1 VKVRHFHLPEARR
14 LFVEWPRGSAMQLSR
29 REYLTLCGGA
39 AAAMAGFGAS
49 ARRVLAQAAGDDQ
62 RMAWWREA
70 RFGIFMHWGLY
81 SVLAG
86 SWQGQRSPKANG
98 EWIMNDL
105 KIPLTDYEQLVHRFN
120 PVRYDPQ
127 AWAAAVAGAGAKYL
141 VITSKHHEGFAL
153 WDSAVSDYDIAA
165 TPYRHDLLG
174 PLASACGGAG
184 VRFCT
189 YHSILDWH
197 HPDYLPRRA
206 WDTRPASSANFDRY
220 VTYLKAQLREI
231 VSRYDPGVLWFDGEW
246 EDTWTH
252 ERGVDLYNYVRGLK
266 PDIIINNRVDKGRQ
280 GMQGLNREGQ
290 FKGDFGTPE
299 QQIPATGL
307 PGVDWE
313 SCMTMNDTWGYR
325 SDDDHWKSAET
336 LIRNLVDI
344 ASKGG
349 NFLLNVGPT
358 AEGLIPQPSLDRLA
372 AMGRWMDVNGDAIH
386 GTTAS
391 PIGRPAWGR
400 VTSKPGTL
408 FLHVF
413 DWPTDG
419 TLRVPVANRVTRAR
433 LLANAGQTLAIDASS
448 AGVTVHVPATAPDP
462 IASVIALDIAP
473 EPEGSGLH
481 GSTKN

>member
-1 VKVRHFHLPEARR
+1 
-14 LFVEWPRGSAMQLSR
+14 MQLSR

-39 AAAMAGFGAS
+39 AAAAAAGFGPL
-49 ARRVLAQAAGDDQ
+49 ARPLFAQAASADDR
-62 RMAWWREA
+62 RMGWWREA

-280 GMQGLNREGQ
+280 GMQGLNREGE

-481 GSTKN
+481 GSMKN

>member
-1 VKVRHFHLPEARR
+1 VRHFHLPEARR

-49 ARRVLAQAAGDDQ
+49 ARRVLTQAAGDDQ

-433 LLANAGQTLAIDASS
+433 LLANAGQTLTTDSS
-448 AGVTVHVPATAPDP
+448 NAGVTVHVPTTAPDAV
-462 IASVIALDIAP
+462 ASVIALDIDG
-473 EPEGSGLH
+473 EPRAIPS
-481 GSTKN
+481 

>member
-1 VKVRHFHLPEARR
+1 
-14 LFVEWPRGSAMQLSR
+14 MQLSR

-39 AAAMAGFGAS
+39 AAAAAAGFGPL
-49 ARRVLAQAAGDDQ
+49 ARPLFAQAASADDR
-62 RMAWWREA
+62 RMGWWREA

-433 LLANAGQTLAIDASS
+433 LLANAGQTLTTDSS
-448 AGVTVHVPATAPDP
+448 NAGVTVHVPTTAPDAV
-462 IASVIALDIAP
+462 ASVIALDIDG
-473 EPEGSGLH
+473 EPRAIPS
-481 GSTKN
+481 

>member
-1 VKVRHFHLPEARR
+1 
-14 LFVEWPRGSAMQLSR
+14 MQLSR

-39 AAAMAGFGAS
+39 AAAAAVGFGPL
-49 ARRVLAQAAGDDQ
+49 ARPLFAQAASADDQ

-86 SWQGQRSPKANG
+86 SWKGQRSPKANG

-105 KIPLTDYEQLVHRFN
+105 KIPLAEYEQLVHRFN
-120 PVRYDPQ
+120 PVRYDPET
-127 AWAAAVAGAGAKYL
+127 WAAMVAGAGAKYL

-153 WDSAVSDYDIAA
+153 WDSAVSDYDVAA
-165 TPYRHDLLG
+165 TPYGRDLLG

-206 WDTRPASSANFDRY
+206 WDTRPAATANFDRY
-220 VTYLKAQLREI
+220 VAYLKSQLREI

-252 ERGVDLYNYVRGLK
+252 ARGVDLYKYVRGLK
-266 PDIIINNRVDKGRQ
+266 PDIIINNRVDKGRR
-280 GMQGLNREGQ
+280 GMQGLNREGE

-358 AEGLIPQPSLDRLA
+358 AEGLIPQPSIDRLA
-372 AMGRWMDVNGDAIH
+372 AMGRWMKVNGQAIH

-391 PIGRPAWGR
+391 PAGRPAWGR

-413 DWPTDG
+413 DWPADG
-419 TLRVPVANRVTRAR
+419 VLRVPVAARVTGAR
-433 LLANAGQTLAIDASS
+433 LLADAGQTLTTDASN

-462 IASVIALDIAP
+462 VASVIALEIDG
-473 EPEGSGLH
+473 EPRAV
-481 GSTKN
+481 

>member
-1 VKVRHFHLPEARR
+1 
-14 LFVEWPRGSAMQLSR
+14 MQLSR

-39 AAAMAGFGAS
+39 AVAAGLRGA
-49 ARRVLAQAAGDDQ
+49 ARPVLAQAAGDDQ

-86 SWQGQRSPKANG
+86 SWKGQRSPKANG

-105 KIPLTDYEQLVHRFN
+105 KIPLAEYEALVHQFN
-120 PVRYDPQ
+120 PARYDPG
-127 AWAAAVAGAGAKYL
+127 AWAAMVAGAGAKYL

-153 WDSAVSDYDIAA
+153 WDSAVSDYDVAA
-165 TPYRHDLLG
+165 TPYGRDLLG

-266 PDIIINNRVDKGRQ
+266 PDIIINNRVDKGRR
-280 GMQGLNREGQ
+280 GMQGLNREGE

-358 AEGLIPQPSLDRLA
+358 AEGLIPQPSIDRLA
-372 AMGRWMDVNGDAIH
+372 AMGRWMKVNGDAIH

-413 DWPTDG
+413 DWPADG
-419 TLRVPVANRVTRAR
+419 ALQVPVAARVTRAR
-433 LLANAGQTLAIDASS
+433 LLADPGRALATGPSNAGL
-448 AGVTVHVPATAPDP
+448 TVHVPATAPDP
-462 IASVIALDIAP
+462 VASVIALDVDGDVRAIA
-473 EPEGSGLH
+473 
-481 GSTKN
+481 

>member
-1 VKVRHFHLPEARR
+1 
-14 LFVEWPRGSAMQLSR
+14 MQLSR

-39 AAAMAGFGAS
+39 AAAAAGLRGW
-49 ARRVLAQAAGDDQ
+49 ARPVFAQAAGDDQ

-86 SWQGQRSPKANG
+86 SWKGQRSPKANG

-105 KIPLTDYEQLVHRFN
+105 KIPLAEYEQLVHRFN
-120 PVRYDPQ
+120 PVRYDPG
-127 AWAAAVAGAGAKYL
+127 AWAAMVAGAGAKYL

-153 WDSAVSDYDIAA
+153 WDSAASDYDIAA
-165 TPYRHDLLG
+165 TPYGRDLLG

-206 WDTRPASSANFDRY
+206 WDTRPAASANFDRY
-220 VTYLKAQLREI
+220 VTYLKAQLKEI

-252 ERGVDLYNYVRGLK
+252 ERGADLYDYVRSLK
-266 PDIIINNRVDKGRQ
+266 PDIIINNRVDKGRR
-280 GMQGLNREGQ
+280 GMQGLNREGE

-358 AEGLIPQPSLDRLA
+358 AEGLIPQPSIDRLA
-372 AMGRWMDVNGDAIH
+372 AMGRWMKVNGDAIH

-391 PIGRPAWGR
+391 PVGRPAWGR

-413 DWPTDG
+413 DWPADG
-419 TLRVPVANRVTRAR
+419 ALRVPVAARVTRAR
-433 LLANAGQTLAIDASS
+433 LLASGGQTLTTDTSS
-448 AGVTVHVPATAPDP
+448 AGVTVHVPTTAPDP
-462 IASVIALDIAP
+462 VASVIALDIDG
-473 EPEGSGLH
+473 EPRAVAS
-481 GSTKN
+481 

>member
-1 VKVRHFHLPEARR
+1 
-14 LFVEWPRGSAMQLSR
+14 MQLSR

-39 AAAMAGFGAS
+39 AAAAAGFRGW
-49 ARRVLAQAAGDDQ
+49 ARPVLAQAAGDDQ

-86 SWQGQRSPKANG
+86 SWKGQRSPKANG

-105 KIPLTDYEQLVHRFN
+105 KIPLAEYEQLIHRFN
-120 PVRYDPQ
+120 PIRYDPQ

-153 WDSAVSDYDIAA
+153 WDSAVSDYDVAA
-165 TPYRHDLLG
+165 TPYGRDLLG

-220 VTYLKAQLREI
+220 VAYLKAQLREI

-252 ERGVDLYNYVRGLK
+252 ARGVDLYNYVRGLK

-280 GMQGLNREGQ
+280 GMQGLNREGE
-290 FKGDFGTPE
+290 FRGDFGTPE

-372 AMGRWMDVNGDAIH
+372 AMGRWMKVNGDAIH

-391 PIGRPAWGR
+391 PIGRPGWGR

-419 TLRVPVANRVTRAR
+419 TLHVPVSARVTRAR
-433 LLANAGQTLAIDASS
+433 LLANAGQTLTTDSS
-448 AGVTVHVPATAPDP
+448 NAGVTVHVPTTAPDSV
-462 IASVIALDIAP
+462 ASVIALEIAG
-473 EPEGSGLH
+473 EPRAIAS
-481 GSTKN
+481 

>member
-1 VKVRHFHLPEARR
+1 
-14 LFVEWPRGSAMQLSR
+14 
-29 REYLTLCGGA
+29 
-39 AAAMAGFGAS
+39 
-49 ARRVLAQAAGDDQ
+49 
-62 RMAWWREA
+62 
-70 RFGIFMHWGLY
+70 
-81 SVLAG
+81 VLAG

-165 TPYRHDLLG
+165 TPYRRDLLG

>member
-1 VKVRHFHLPEARR
+1 
-14 LFVEWPRGSAMQLSR
+14 MQLSR

-433 LLANAGQTLAIDASS
+433 LLANAGQTLTTDSS
-448 AGVTVHVPATAPDP
+448 NAGVTVHVPTTAPDAV
-462 IASVIALDIAP
+462 ASVIALDIDG
-473 EPEGSGLH
+473 EPRAIPS
-481 GSTKN
+481 

>member
-1 VKVRHFHLPEARR
+1 VRHFHLPEARR

-49 ARRVLAQAAGDDQ
+49 ARRVLTQAAGDDQ

-433 LLANAGQTLAIDASS
+433 LLANAGQTLAIDGSS

>member
-1 VKVRHFHLPEARR
+1 
-14 LFVEWPRGSAMQLSR
+14 MQLSR

-39 AAAMAGFGAS
+39 AAAAAAGFGPL
-49 ARRVLAQAAGDDQ
+49 ARPLFAQAASADDR
-62 RMAWWREA
+62 RMGWWREA

-165 TPYRHDLLG
+165 TPYRRDLLG

-325 SDDDHWKSAET
+325 SDDDHWNSAET

>member
-1 VKVRHFHLPEARR
+1 MKVRHFHLPEARR

-49 ARRVLAQAAGDDQ
+49 ARRVLTQAAGDDQ

-433 LLANAGQTLAIDASS
+433 LLANAGQTLTTDSS
-448 AGVTVHVPATAPDP
+448 NAGVTVHVPTTAPDAV
-462 IASVIALDIAP
+462 ASVIALDIDG
-473 EPEGSGLH
+473 EPRAIPS
-481 GSTKN
+481 